1 MLTLKTV
8 YLSGAMDGKP
18 DLNRAAF
25 AEEESAAYDQ
35 GADWVFNPCEYY
47 RIKDQMPDWPRGKFM
62 RNDMRALLDADV
74 LVALDDADESRG
86 ARLEMMVAQ
95 ACGIEI
101 MRASDLA

>member
-1 MLTLKTV
+1 MLALKTV
-8 YLSGAMDGKP
+8 YLSGPMDGKP

-25 AEEESAAYDQ
+25 AEAESAAYDN
-35 GADWVFNPCEYY
+35 GADWVFNPCEYF
-47 RIKDQMPDWPRGKFM
+47 RIKDQMPDWPRKMFM
-62 RNDMRALLDADV
+62 QHDMRALLDADV
-74 LVALDDADESRG
+74 LVALDGADESKG

>member
-8 YLSGAMDGKP
+8 YLSGPMDGKP

-25 AEEESAAYDQ
+25 AEAESAAYDN
-35 GADWVFNPCEYY
+35 GADWVFNPCEYF

-62 RNDMRALLDADV
+62 LHDMRALLDADV

-95 ACGIEI
+95 ACGIEVV
-101 MRASDLA
+101 RASDLA